1 MRKIFFAAI
10 MAFATLTAN
19 AQLMRTEEL
28 ETYAKDKYGDKW
40 TETAGNL
47 AATLSLDKNN
57 SLTYTEVIPCEG
69 ATKSQLYVI
78 LNYWFTASFN
88 DANSVIKLNDKE
100 TGTIIASGCIS
111 DVAGHVGGS
120 NSYRVDVHPLIK
132 VDIKDGKI
140 RVTYTVQ
147 AYDVKKIAGG
157 GILGAVASGLGGGPM
172 NTKETLETWT
182 LDKCFPFAEKDKH
195 KKISSKALIMT
206 HAFSNVMMDK
216 IKEAVQNG
224 LSGNEKEDW

>member
-1 MRKIFFAAI
+1 

-40 TETAGNL
+40 TEAAGNL

-132 VDIKDGKI
+132 VDIKDGKFVSLTLY
-140 RVTYTVQ
+140 RLTMLRKLQ
-147 AYDVKKIAGG
+147 AE
-157 GILGAVASGLGGGPM
+157 ASWVL
-172 NTKETLETWT
+172 
-182 LDKCFPFAEKDKH
+182 
-195 KKISSKALIMT
+195 
-206 HAFSNVMMDK
+206 
-216 IKEAVQNG
+216 
-224 LSGNEKEDW
+224 

>member
-1 MRKIFFAAI
+1 MRKIFFTAI

-40 TETAGNL
+40 TEAAENL

-100 TGTIIASGCIS
+100 TGTIIASGYIS
-111 DVAGHVGGS
+111 DVAAHAGGA

-132 VDIKDGKI
+132 VDIKDEKI

-147 AYDVKKIAGG
+147 AYNVEILKGG
-157 GILGAVASGLGGGPM
+157 GALMVALAG
-172 NTKETLETWT
+172 TKNITKAKETWT
-182 LDKCFPFAEKDKH
+182 LENCFPFAGKDKH

-206 HAFSNVMMDK
+206 HAYSNVMMDK

>member
-1 MRKIFFAAI
+1 MKKIIIFAL
-10 MAFATLTAN
+10 MVFATISAN

-28 ETYAKDKYGDKW
+28 ETYAKEKYGDKW
-40 TETAGNL
+40 TEAAENL

-100 TGTIIASGCIS
+100 TGTIIASGYIS
-111 DVAGHVGGS
+111 DVADHMGGG
-120 NSYRVDVHPLIK
+120 NAYRVDVRPIIK

-147 AYDVKKIAGG
+147 AYDATKIAGG
-157 GILGAVASGLGGGPM
+157 GIMGALTGAKTTTS
-172 NTKETLETWT
+172 KETWT
-182 LDKCFPFAEKDKH
+182 LEKCFPFAEKDKH

-206 HAFSNVMMDK
+206 HAYSNVMMDK

>member
-1 MRKIFFAAI
+1 MV
-10 MAFATLTAN
+10 FATMSAS

-28 ETYAKDKYGDKW
+28 ETYAKEKYGDKW
-40 TETAGNL
+40 TEAAENL

-100 TGTIIASGCIS
+100 TGTIIASGYIS
-111 DVAGHVGGS
+111 DVAGHIGGA
-120 NSYRVDVHPLIK
+120 NAYRVDVSPLIK

-140 RVTYTVQ
+140 RVTFTVQ
-147 AYDVKKIAGG
+147 AYDATKIVGG
-157 GILGAVASGLGGGPM
+157 GVMGALTGARPVTS
-172 NTKETLETWT
+172 KEMWALE
-182 LDKCFPFAEKDKH
+182 KCFPFAEKDKH

-206 HAFSNVMMDK
+206 HAYSNVMMDK